1 LQGSVHFDLIDIPVR
16 TSGPARS
23 KVSTRTAN
31 GWMQAKGSHA
41 GETEEFAIVVSGRFE
56 LVMEGM
62 TRACNPGDHL
72 VVEAGVEHAIRV
84 IEPGRLV
91 LIGRT

>member
-1 LQGSVHFDLIDIPVR
+1 MNEEMIIEAPGFRGRITGRLGDMVVIEADIDADI
-16 TSGPARS
+16 A
-23 KVSTRTAN
+23 A
-31 GWMQAKGSHA
+31 HA

-56 LVMEGM
+56 LVMKGM

-91 LIGRT
+91 LIGRM